1 MKFIYIVALGSGLAL
16 TQLHAQSQSIPLTY
30 QEYLRKVSTHNLG
43 YASEKLNVSAAQ
55 ADLVASRVFNDPEL
69 SMGYFNNQNKSLK
82 MGGGYSIGV
91 SQTLTL
97 GKRGA
102 AIGLA
107 RSQSELAQIQLAD
120 FFRNLQADATISYL
134 EAVKQQSLYGVKLN
148 AYKNLQQLASS
159 DSIRYRLGKIMEVD
173 ATQSKLESGILY
185 NELLQ
190 AGTELKSAYSS
201 LAVMMGT
208 FSADTLYQPDTDF
221 KIGNREFVLADLMDR
236 AVTTRADLIAALKNT
251 AVAHQTVRVAKREN
265 IPDIGLSLEV
275 GRNARVRNEE
285 APAPP
290 FTGITAGVT
299 IPLKFSALNRGAVN
313 AAKLREQQASLQY
326 DQMRL
331 QVQTEVLK
339 AYHQYQSLSGQVRHY
354 ENGMLQ
360 QAKQVLNGKIYSY
373 NRGEVSLL
381 EVLNAQRTFDEVQT
395 QYIETVFNCHVSLVE
410 LERSAGIWD
419 LR

>member
-1 MKFIYIVALGSGLAL
+1 MKLIYILALGSSLAFSQMQAQN
-16 TQLHAQSQSIPLTY
+16 QLVPLSY
-30 QEYLRKVSTHNLG
+30 QDYLRKVSINNLG

-55 ADLVASRVFNDPEL
+55 ADVVASRVFNDPEL
-69 SMGYFNNQNKSLK
+69 ALGYFNNQNKKLK
-82 MGGGYSIGV
+82 MGEGYSIGLT
-91 SQTLTL
+91 QTFTL

-107 RSQSELAQIQLAD
+107 RSQSELAQIQLLD
-120 FFRNLQADATISYL
+120 FFRNLRADATIAYL
-134 EAVKQQSLYGVKLN
+134 EATKQKSLYEVKLN
-148 AYKNLQQLASS
+148 AYNNLKQLASS
-159 DSIRYRLGKIMEVD
+159 DSIRYKLGKIMEVD

-190 AGTELKSAYSS
+190 SGTELKSAYSS
-201 LAVMMGT
+201 LAVMMGV
-208 FSADTLYQPDTDF
+208 FSADTLYRPDSDF
-221 KIGNREFVLADLMDR
+221 KIGHHEFILADLMDN
-236 AVTTRADLIAALKNT
+236 AVTTRSDLIAALKST
-251 AVAHQTVRVAKREN
+251 DVAHQNVKVAKREN
-265 IPDIGLSLEV
+265 IPDIDLSLEV

-290 FTGITAGVT
+290 FTGITAGLA
-299 IPLKFSALNRGAVN
+299 IPLKFSAFNRGAVN

-326 DQMRL
+326 NQMRL
-331 QVQTEVLK
+331 QVQTEVMK
-339 AYHQYQSLSGQVRHY
+339 AYHQYESLSGQVRHY

-419 LR
+419 IQ